1 MPTTKVSSLGAQW
14 VDLLEQSKTSIST
27 IHKLSS
33 FDLRQIISMEQKNHS
48 LKQMN
53 FNFMPKLY
61 NCIAEINKNM
71 EQIEQNLMSTKKYAQ
86 ILKGQSGE

>member
-1 MPTTKVSSLGAQW
+1 MPTTKVSSLGAQC
-14 VDLLEQSKTSIST
+14 VDLIEQSKTNIST
-27 IHKLSS
+27 IHNLSS
-33 FDLRQIISMEQKNHS
+33 FDLRQIISMEQKIHS

-61 NCIAEINKNM
+61 NCITEINSTM

-86 ILKGQSGE
+86 ILKGQSDA